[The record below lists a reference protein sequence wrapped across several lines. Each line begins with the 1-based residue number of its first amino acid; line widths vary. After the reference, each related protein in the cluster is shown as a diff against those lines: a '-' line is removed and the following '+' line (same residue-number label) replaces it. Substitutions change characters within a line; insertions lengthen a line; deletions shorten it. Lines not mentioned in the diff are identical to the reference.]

1 MQTKAENIQVP
12 PIQYAFFDVDG
23 TILKVRSML
32 MFQDFYHR
40 NASRVKFF
48 GVLNAWR
55 NRAWWSYNLLSKRDR
70 HLINKEYYESFRGIP
85 QAKVQ
90 ELAQVWYDHEKGLR
104 PDLFVPSTIRAIKEH
119 QAKGIK
125 VVLVSG
131 SFQEILQPLAREIGA
146 HYCLATVLET
156 HDGYY
161 TGKITPPQ
169 MIGKGKAEAIR
180 TFLQQVG
187 ANSAL
192 CFAYGDHH
200 TDIPMLEVVGTPVA
214 IKGDPA
220 LEGHAVS
227 KGWEILSS
235 D

>member
-1 MQTKAENIQVP
+1 
-12 PIQYAFFDVDG
+12 
-23 TILKVRSML
+23 ML

-40 NASRVKFF
+40 NASQVKIF

-55 NRAWWSYNLLSKRDR
+55 TRVWWSYNLLSKRDR
-70 HLINKEYYESFRGIP
+70 HLINKEYYESFRGIR

-90 ELAQVWYDHEKGLR
+90 ELAQAWYDYEKKLR
-104 PDLFVPSTIRAIKEH
+104 PDLFVPSTLRAIKEY
-119 QAKGIK
+119 QAKEIG

-131 SFQEILQPLAREIGA
+131 SFQEILQPLAQEVGVQ
-146 HYCLATVLET
+146 YCLATVLET
-156 HDGYY
+156 HDGHY

-169 MIGKGKAEAIR
+169 MIGEGKAVAIR
-180 TFLQQVG
+180 AFLQRVG
-187 ANSAL
+187 ANPAT

-214 IKGDPA
+214 IKGDPT

-227 KGWEILSS
+227 KGWEILSC